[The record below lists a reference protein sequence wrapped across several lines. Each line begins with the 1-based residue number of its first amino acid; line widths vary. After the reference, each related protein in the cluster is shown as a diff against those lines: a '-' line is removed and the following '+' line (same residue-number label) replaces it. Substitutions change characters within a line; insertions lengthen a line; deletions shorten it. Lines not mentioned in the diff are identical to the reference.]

1 MELLGRAEE
10 LVDHITGHIT
20 AYVIGHGLTLARR
33 AYAADMDQ
41 FDLLDRGG
49 VQFARVLGALT
60 PPDWAS
66 PTPCEGWTVRDLVVH
81 VVGGT
86 VMSVAL
92 LDGASRDEA
101 FALRETDVLGDEP
114 LEAFHT
120 AQDQLS
126 ERFRE
131 TDLEMTVHHMVG
143 DIPAA
148 MLLGFRI
155 GDLTLHSWDLA
166 RAVHADE
173 TLDPVLVQA
182 AWDAMAPMRE
192 TMGRTGVFG
201 DGPSGAVGDDAPLQV
216 RLLDLT
222 GRRP

>member
-1 MELLGRAEE
+1 
-10 LVDHITGHIT
+10 
-20 AYVIGHGLTLARR
+20 
-33 AYAADMDQ
+33 MDQ
-41 FDLLDRGG
+41 FDVLDHGG
-49 VQFARVLGALT
+49 AQFARVLGAVT
-60 PPDWAS
+60 PQDWAS

-92 LDGASRDEA
+92 LGGATSDEA
-101 FALRETDVLGDEP
+101 FALLQTDVLGDEP
-114 LEAFHT
+114 LDTFVAAQAELSAAFR
-120 AQDQLS
+120 AA
-126 ERFRE
+126 
-131 TDLEMTVHHMVG
+131 DLEMTVHHMVG
-143 DIPAA
+143 DIPAS

-166 RAVHADE
+166 RAIQADE

-182 AWDAMAPMRE
+182 VWEAVSPLRDSI
-192 TMGRTGVFG
+192 GQIGVFG
-201 DGPSGAVGDDAPLQV
+201 DGPSGDVADDAPLHL

>member
-1 MELLGRAEE
+1 
-10 LVDHITGHIT
+10 
-20 AYVIGHGLTLARR
+20 
-33 AYAADMDQ
+33 MDQ
-41 FDLLDRGG
+41 GLSQFDVLDRGG
-49 VQFARVLGALT
+49 TQFARVLGAVT
-60 PPDWAS
+60 PQDWAS

-92 LDGASRDEA
+92 LDGASSEKA
-101 FALRETDVLGDEP
+101 YALLQTDVLGDEP
-114 LEAFHT
+114 LDTFVAAQAELGAAFR
-120 AQDQLS
+120 AV
-126 ERFRE
+126 
-131 TDLEMTVHHMVG
+131 DLDMIVHHMVG

-166 RAVHADE
+166 RAIQADE

-182 AWDAMAPMRE
+182 VWDAVSPMRE
-192 TMGRTGVFG
+192 SISQTGVFG
-201 DGPSGAVGDDAPLQV
+201 DGPSGDVTDDASLQV
-216 RLLDLT
+216 QLLDLT

>member
-1 MELLGRAEE
+1 
-10 LVDHITGHIT
+10 
-20 AYVIGHGLTLARR
+20 
-33 AYAADMDQ
+33 MDQ
-41 FDLLDRGG
+41 FDVLDHGG
-49 VQFARVLGALT
+49 AQFARVLGAVT
-60 PPDWAS
+60 PQDWAS

-92 LDGASRDEA
+92 LGGATSDEA
-101 FALRETDVLGDEP
+101 FALLQTDVLGDEP
-114 LEAFHT
+114 LDTFVAAQAELSAAFRT
-120 AQDQLS
+120 A
-126 ERFRE
+126 
-131 TDLEMTVHHMVG
+131 DLEMTVHHMVG
-143 DIPAA
+143 DIPAS

-166 RAVHADE
+166 RAIQADE

-182 AWDAMAPMRE
+182 VWEAVSPLRDSI
-192 TMGRTGVFG
+192 GQIGVFG
-201 DGPSGAVGDDAPLQV
+201 DGPSGDVGDDAPLHL

>member
-1 MELLGRAEE
+1 
-10 LVDHITGHIT
+10 
-20 AYVIGHGLTLARR
+20 
-33 AYAADMDQ
+33 MDQ
-41 FDLLDRGG
+41 FDVLDRGG
-49 VQFARVLGALT
+49 AQFARVLGAVT
-60 PPDWAS
+60 PQDWAS

-92 LDGASRDEA
+92 LQGATGEEA
-101 FALRETDVLGDEP
+101 FALLQTDVLGDEP
-114 LEAFHT
+114 VDTFRA
-120 AQDQLS
+120 AQDELS
-126 ERFRE
+126 AAFRA
-131 TDLEMTVHHMVG
+131 TDLETTVHHMVG

-166 RAVHADE
+166 RAIQADE

-182 AWDAMAPMRE
+182 VWDAVSPLGA
-192 TMGRTGVFG
+192 GISQTGVFG
-201 DGPSGAVGDDAPLQV
+201 DGPSGGVAEDAPLHL

>member
-1 MELLGRAEE
+1 
-10 LVDHITGHIT
+10 
-20 AYVIGHGLTLARR
+20 
-33 AYAADMDQ
+33 MDE
-41 FDLLDRGG
+41 FELLDRGG
-49 VQFARVLGALT
+49 VQFARVLGAVT
-60 PPDWAS
+60 TQDWAS

-86 VMSVAL
+86 VTSVAL

-101 FALRETDVLGDEP
+101 FALRQTDVLGDEP
-114 LEAFHT
+114 LEAFRT
-120 AQDQLS
+120 AQAQLS
-126 ERFRE
+126 ERFRKA
-131 TDLEMTVHHMVG
+131 DLEMIVHHMVG

-166 RAVHADE
+166 RAVQADE

-182 AWDAMAPMRE
+182 AWDALAPMGE
-192 TMGRTGVFG
+192 TIGQTGVFG
-201 DGPSGAVGDDAPLQV
+201 AGPSGAVGEDAPLQT

-222 GRRP
+222 GRRPLED

>member
-1 MELLGRAEE
+1 
-10 LVDHITGHIT
+10 
-20 AYVIGHGLTLARR
+20 
-33 AYAADMDQ
+33 MDQ
-41 FDLLDRGG
+41 FDVLDRGG
-49 VQFARVLGALT
+49 EQFARVLGAVT
-60 PPDWAS
+60 PQDWAS

-92 LDGASRDEA
+92 LRGATAEEA
-101 FALRETDVLGDEP
+101 FALLHTDVLGDEP
-114 LEAFHT
+114 VDTFRAAHAE
-120 AQDQLS
+120 LS
-126 ERFRE
+126 EVFRA
-131 TDLEMTVHHMVG
+131 TDLETTIHHMVG

-166 RAVHADE
+166 RAIQADE
-173 TLDPVLVQA
+173 TLDPVLVLA
-182 AWDAMAPMRE
+182 VWEAVSPLGDSIGE
-192 TMGRTGVFG
+192 TGVFG
-201 DGPSGAVGDDAPLQV
+201 DGPSGDVTDDAPLHV

>member
-1 MELLGRAEE
+1 
-10 LVDHITGHIT
+10 
-20 AYVIGHGLTLARR
+20 
-33 AYAADMDQ
+33 MDQ
-41 FDLLDRGG
+41 FEVLDHGG
-49 VQFARVLGALT
+49 AQFARVLSAVT
-60 PPDWAS
+60 PQDWAS

-92 LDGASRDEA
+92 LNGATSEEA
-101 FALRETDVLGDEP
+101 FALLQADVLGDEP
-114 LEAFHT
+114 VETFVAAQADLSAAFR
-120 AQDQLS
+120 A
-126 ERFRE
+126 
-131 TDLEMTVHHMVG
+131 TDLELIVHHMVG

-166 RAVHADE
+166 RAIQADE
-173 TLDPVLVQA
+173 SLDPVLVEA
-182 AWDAMAPMRE
+182 VWEAVSPMRDSI
-192 TMGRTGVFG
+192 GQTGVFG
-201 DGPSGAVGDDAPLQV
+201 DGPSGDLTDDAPLQA